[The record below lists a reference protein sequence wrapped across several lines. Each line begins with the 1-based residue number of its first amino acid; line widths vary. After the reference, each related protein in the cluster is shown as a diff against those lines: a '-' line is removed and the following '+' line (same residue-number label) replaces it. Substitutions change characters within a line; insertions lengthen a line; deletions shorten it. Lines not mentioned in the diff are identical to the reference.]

1 MSFLLILKVFAED
14 DLPVP
19 LAVAFAALFDVPL
32 LTLFL
37 APSVALPLMTL
48 DFTFLPTTCAT
59 LP

>member
-1 MSFLLILKVFAED
+1 MQMILKFFAED

-19 LAVAFAALFDVPL
+19 LAVAFVALFDVPL

-48 DFTFLPTTCAT
+48 GFTFLPTTCAT